1 MEHLDYIKN
10 KILTPQAL
18 LSKRAYWSFKNQSV
32 VFTNGCFDIIHRG
45 HVEYLAKAASLGTV
59 MVIGVNTD
67 HSVRK
72 IKGKDRPVQDQDTR
86 ALVLAAMEF
95 VSAVILFDEDTP
107 YELIKSVQPDILVK
121 GADYKPEDIVGYDI
135 VTGRGGKV
143 VTIPFVE
150 GFSTTSII
158 QKLSK

>member
-1 MEHLDYIKN
+1 MEHLNFIKN
-10 KILTPQAL
+10 KIITPEELLT
-18 LSKRAYWSFKNQSV
+18 KRAYWTFKNLSV

-45 HVEYLAKAASLGTV
+45 HVEYLAKAASLGQV
-59 MVIGVNTD
+59 MVLGVNTD
-67 HSVRK
+67 LSVRK
-72 IKGKDRPVQDQDTR
+72 IKGDSRPVQDQDTR

-107 YELIKSVQPDILVK
+107 YELIKAVQPDILVK
-121 GADYKPEDIVGYDI
+121 GADYKPEEIVGYDI
-135 VTGRGGKV
+135 VTARGGKV

>member
-1 MEHLDYIKN
+1 
-10 KILTPQAL
+10 
-18 LSKRAYWSFKNQSV
+18 
-32 VFTNGCFDIIHRG
+32 
-45 HVEYLAKAASLGTV
+45 

-67 HSVRK
+67 LSVRK
-72 IKGKDRPVQDQDTR
+72 IKGENRPVQDQDTR

-107 YELIKSVQPDILVK
+107 YELIKAVQPDILVK
-121 GADYKPEDIVGYDI
+121 GADYKPEEIVGYDI
-135 VTGRGGKV
+135 VTARGGKV